1 MKKLEFLLRLHDKL
15 SALPQEDVEER
26 LAFYDEIIN
35 DRMEEGLSEEAAVAQ
50 IGNVDEIASQIIQE
64 TPLSRLVLEKIK
76 PKKRRK
82 AWEIVLLAV
91 GSPVWLSLL
100 IAAFAVALSLYVA
113 LWAVVISFWAAF
125 ASVAACALGSVAA
138 GIVFA
143 CHGNGTSGTAMIA
156 AGLICAG
163 LAVFLFYG
171 CHAATKGTVWLT
183 RRIILGIKHCFVK
196 KEDT

>member
-1 MKKLEFLLRLHDKL
+1 MKKIEFLLQLYDKL

-26 LAFYDEIIN
+26 LAFYDEMIN
-35 DRMEEGLSEEAAVAQ
+35 DRMEEGLSEEEAVAQ

-82 AWEIVLLAV
+82 AWEIVLLAL

-100 IAAFAVALSLYVA
+100 IAAFAVVLSLYVV
-113 LWAVVISFWAAF
+113 LWVVVICFWSAF
-125 ASVAACALGSVAA
+125 ASVAACSLGGVAA

-143 CHGNGTSGTAMIA
+143 CCGHGTSGAIMIA

-163 LAVFLFYG
+163 LSVFLFYG
-171 CHAATKGTVWLT
+171 CKAATKGTVLLT
-183 RRIILGIKHCFVK
+183 KKIILGIKRRLVK
-196 KEDT
+196 KEDA